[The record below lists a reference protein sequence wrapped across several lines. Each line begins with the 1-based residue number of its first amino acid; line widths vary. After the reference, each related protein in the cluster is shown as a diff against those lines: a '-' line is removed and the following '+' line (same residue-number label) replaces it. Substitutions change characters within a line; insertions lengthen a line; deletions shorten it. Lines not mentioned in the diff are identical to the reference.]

1 MNNQNPN
8 ETRFELKEAIP
19 AGHIEKVP
27 IEFFDFLV
35 IDECHRSIYNL
46 WKQVLDYF
54 DVFQICLTAT
64 PYNRMFG
71 YFNQNLVKK
80 ISFSKKNTFRGE
92 EDPKSV
98 LQQCRNDY
106 YPRIAVTVDMIATG
120 TLYMTSRSIVFYA

>member
-46 WKQVLDYF
+46 WKQVLDYY
-54 DVFQICLTAT
+54 DVFQIGLTAT
-64 PYNRMFG
+64 PDNRMFG

-80 ISFSKKNTFRGE
+80 ISFSKKTPSELKKTQKVSCNNVVTIITR
-92 EDPKSV
+92 V
-98 LQQCRNDY
+98 LLL
-106 YPRIAVTVDMIATG
+106 P
-120 TLYMTSRSIVFYA
+120 